1 MPESPGPIQLEIYRS
16 LFQSVAEE
24 MGAVLRRSAYS
35 PNIKERRDYS
45 CAVFDAGGELM
56 AMGDHMPVHLGSMPL
71 SVQSVIGHLSLGVGD
86 VAILNDPFSG
96 GTHLPD
102 ITLVS
107 PVHEGSDGSSK
118 PLFYVACRAH
128 HADVGGMSP
137 GSMPLSRDVFQEG
150 VRIPPLKLYRAGKLN
165 RDLAQLLLS
174 NVRTPVE
181 REGDLAAQ
189 VGALQVGQKR
199 LGLLAQQD
207 GRSSLEAAC
216 RGLQDYAEKIMRQV
230 IAGIPDGTY
239 TAEDFL
245 DDEAIEPS
253 DSSGGSVRIRVS
265 IRVSDSEMHIDFSGS
280 DPQVRGCLNSV
291 LAIAL
296 SSVYYVLRCL
306 APSAVPSSAGLVRP
320 VRLQAPAGSVVNA
333 RFPSATAAGNVETV
347 QRLVDVLLKALSTAL
362 PDRIPAASSGTMN
375 NLTVGA
381 IDPGGEGW
389 ACYYETIGGGMGA
402 SPGSNGDCGIH
413 THMTN
418 SMNTP
423 IEVLET
429 YYPLRVREYR
439 LRPNSGGRGK
449 FRGGNGIIRTLEALT
464 DSQVTILSER
474 RKHAPYGLQ
483 GGKAGKKGQNYL
495 IVRGRR
501 RRLPGKVSLSL
512 GKGDLICIE
521 TPGGGGWGAAS
532 REARGRQSRQ
542 NNAG

>member
-1 MPESPGPIQLEIYRS
+1 MPESHGPIQLEIYRN
-16 LFQSVAEE
+16 LFSSVAEE
-24 MGAVLRRSAYS
+24 MGAVLRRAAYS

-45 CAVFDAGGELM
+45 CAVFDARGQLM

-71 SVQSVIGHLSLGVGD
+71 SVQSVVEHLTLGPGD

-107 PVHEGSDGSSK
+107 PVHEASDGFSK

-128 HADVGGMSP
+128 HSDVGGMSP

-150 VRIPPLKLYRAGKLN
+150 VRIPPLKLYRAWKLN
-165 RDLAQLLLS
+165 RDLARLFLC
-174 NVRTPVE
+174 NVRTPLE

-199 LGLLAQQD
+199 LGRLAQED
-207 GRSSLEAAC
+207 GRSALNTSC

-245 DDEAIEPS
+245 DDEAVELKNPP
-253 DSSGGSVRIRVS
+253 GGSVRIRVS
-265 IRVSDSEMHIDFSGS
+265 IQVSDSEMHIDFAGS

-306 APSAVPSSAGLVRP
+306 APSDAPSSAGLMRP
-320 VRLQAPAGSVVNA
+320 VRLTAPVGSVVNA

-347 QRLVDVLLKALSTAL
+347 QRLVDVLLKALSQAL

-381 IDPGGEGW
+381 ADPGGEGW

-402 SPGSNGDCGIH
+402 SPRGNGDCGIH

-429 YYPLRVREYR
+429 YYPLRVQEYR

-449 FRGGNGIIRTLEALT
+449 FRGGNGIIRTLETLT

-512 GKGDLICIE
+512 GKGAVICIE
-521 TPGGGGWGAAS
+521 TPGGGGWGAVS
-532 REARGRQSRQ
+532 RETPGRQTSHK
-542 NNAG
+542 NAG